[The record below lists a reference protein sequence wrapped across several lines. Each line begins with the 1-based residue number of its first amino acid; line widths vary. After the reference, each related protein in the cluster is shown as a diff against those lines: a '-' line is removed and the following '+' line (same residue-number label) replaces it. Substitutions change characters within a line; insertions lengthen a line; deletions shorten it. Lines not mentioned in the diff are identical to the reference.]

1 MTDQA
6 FHIVFALFPNL
17 TQLDFT
23 GPHQVLTRMPG
34 ARISLASAQGG
45 SVKTEGGM
53 EFASLQKLAD
63 IEACDMICVPGGYG
77 VTDAMADPEF
87 IGQVTRLAKGA
98 RFVTS
103 VCNGSLALGA
113 CGLLKG
119 RRAACHWAW
128 RDMLGVF
135 GAIADEGRVVRDG
148 HIITGG
154 GVTAGIDF
162 ALTVVAEVA
171 GADAAQAI
179 QLVLEYAPAPPFN
192 SGRPDLAPAHI
203 LAQVQAN
210 LDKIMPA
217 RRAAVLAVAEAMKA

>member
-1 MTDQA
+1 
-6 FHIVFALFPNL
+6 
-17 TQLDFT
+17 
-23 GPHQVLTRMPG
+23 
-34 ARISLASAQGG
+34 
-45 SVKTEGGM
+45 
-53 EFASLQKLAD
+53 
-63 IEACDMICVPGGYG
+63 
-77 VTDAMADPEF
+77 
-87 IGQVTRLAKGA
+87 
-98 RFVTS
+98 
-103 VCNGSLALGA
+103 
-113 CGLLKG
+113 
-119 RRAACHWAW
+119 
-128 RDMLGVF
+128 MLGVF

-210 LDKIMPA
+210 LDKSMPA